1 LAVHP
6 SKITRRFRK
15 VALNSTRHP
24 VSIRTSFFC
33 FFNIALKG
41 DVMPNRPIR
50 EVIGNRPFPTVLP
63 TNTIRE
69 CAFIMKEWHS
79 SAVLVAEG
87 GKLLGIFTER
97 DIVFRC
103 VALGCPLDDISV
115 AKVMTANVQTI
126 HVDKPFGHALH
137 LMYEGGFRHMPVVDD
152 DGDAVGLVSA
162 QDALAL
168 DGFQLEQELVRREEI
183 TVLL

>member
-1 LAVHP
+1 
-6 SKITRRFRK
+6 
-15 VALNSTRHP
+15 
-24 VSIRTSFFC
+24 
-33 FFNIALKG
+33 
-41 DVMPNRPIR
+41 MPHRPIR
-50 EVIGNRPFPTVLP
+50 EVIGNRPFPTVSP
-63 TNTIRE
+63 NNTIRE

-79 SAVLVAEG
+79 SAVLVAES

-103 VALGCPLDDISV
+103 VALGCPLDDIPV
-115 AKVMTANVQTI
+115 AKVMTSNVQTI

-152 DGDAVGLVSA
+152 NGCAVGLVAA

-168 DGFQLEQELVRREEI
+168 DGFQLERELVRREEI

>member
-1 LAVHP
+1 
-6 SKITRRFRK
+6 
-15 VALNSTRHP
+15 
-24 VSIRTSFFC
+24 
-33 FFNIALKG
+33 
-41 DVMPNRPIR
+41 MPNRPIR

-152 DGDAVGLVSA
+152 DSDAVGLVSA

>member
-1 LAVHP
+1 
-6 SKITRRFRK
+6 
-15 VALNSTRHP
+15 
-24 VSIRTSFFC
+24 
-33 FFNIALKG
+33 
-41 DVMPNRPIR
+41 MPNRPIR

-79 SAVLVAEG
+79 SAVLVAES

-103 VALGCPLDDISV
+103 VALGCPLDDIPV
-115 AKVMTANVQTI
+115 AKVMTSNVQTI

-152 DGDAVGLVSA
+152 NGSAVGLLAA

-168 DGFQLEQELVRREEI
+168 DGYQLEQELMRREEI

>member
-1 LAVHP
+1 
-6 SKITRRFRK
+6 
-15 VALNSTRHP
+15 
-24 VSIRTSFFC
+24 
-33 FFNIALKG
+33 
-41 DVMPNRPIR
+41 MPHRPIR
-50 EVIGNRPFPTVLP
+50 EVIGNRPFPTVSP
-63 TNTIRE
+63 ENTIRE

-79 SAVLVAEG
+79 SAVLVAEA

-103 VALGCPLDDISV
+103 VALGCPLDHIQV
-115 AKVMTANVQTI
+115 AKVMTSKVQTI

-152 DGDAVGLVSA
+152 NGSAVGLVSA

-168 DGFQLEQELVRREEI
+168 DGYQLEQELMRREEI

>member
-1 LAVHP
+1 
-6 SKITRRFRK
+6 
-15 VALNSTRHP
+15 
-24 VSIRTSFFC
+24 
-33 FFNIALKG
+33 
-41 DVMPNRPIR
+41 MPNRPIR
-50 EVIGNRPFPTVLP
+50 EVIGNRPFPTVSP

-103 VALGCPLDDISV
+103 VALGCPLDLIPV

-152 DGDAVGLVSA
+152 DGDAIGLVSA